1 MPQITIGG
9 QVHMI
14 AWEGKRVSIWENIH
28 ANGKDFSRLWTC
40 WFDAPTM
47 LQEQDFA
54 EITGELSTKI
64 GEYTPKGSSET
75 KRVVEHHIQGAL
87 LKAHRTQAEQAASS
101 NMFEDESPF

>member
-1 MPQITIGG
+1 MPQINVGG
-9 QVHMI
+9 DVHMI

-40 WFDAPTM
+40 WFDSAVD
-47 LQEQDFA
+47 LQEQDWA

-75 KRVVEHHIQGAL
+75 KRVVEHHIQNAVL
-87 LKAHRTQAEQAASS
+87 VNKRSKADQEAAASI
-101 NMFEDESPF
+101 FEDEQPF

>member
-1 MPQITIGG
+1 MPQITVSGS
-9 QVHMI
+9 VHMI

-28 ANGKDFSRLWTC
+28 TNGKDFSRLWTC

-54 EITGELSTKI
+54 EISGELSTKI

-75 KRVVEHHIQGAL
+75 KRVVEHHIQNAQ
-87 LKAHRTQAEQAASS
+87 LKGHRTVAQQNATS
-101 NMFEDESPF
+101 NIFEDENPF